1 MKRFVGVTLFVLLVG
16 IVFVGIGYVSG
27 ISNDASFFEESQ
39 YSETQLEYEANEIDD
54 FSLIFSNRT
63 VKFYASENDK
73 ITIKYYESEHDW
85 VEIDLAN
92 EQLELIQKSHWYAG
106 LNFGLWGFQS
116 NDVWIVEIYLPTDV
130 LTYDIDV
137 STSNGKIMVTGINQ
151 LSRLNASSSNG
162 EIKVEGDLYVTD
174 EFDLYTSNGRITVS
188 NVKADC
194 DISLDTS
201 NGKIIATNIDASRLI
216 FDTSNGDIEL
226 SVLGDYDDYRIEM
239 DTSNGD
245 CHVDNIEKNDSLY
258 NPNANK
264 LLRLSTSNGDIEI
277 DFIG

>member
-27 ISNDASFFEESQ
+27 ISNDISFFEESQ

-73 ITIKYYESEHDW
+73 VTIKYYESEHDW
-85 VEIDLAN
+85 VEVDLSN
-92 EQLELIQKSHWYAG
+92 QQLELIQKSHWYAG

-116 NDVWIVEIYLPTDV
+116 NDIWIVEIYLPTDV

-137 STSNGKIMVTGINQ
+137 STSNGKITVTGIDQ

-194 DISLDTS
+194 DITLDTS